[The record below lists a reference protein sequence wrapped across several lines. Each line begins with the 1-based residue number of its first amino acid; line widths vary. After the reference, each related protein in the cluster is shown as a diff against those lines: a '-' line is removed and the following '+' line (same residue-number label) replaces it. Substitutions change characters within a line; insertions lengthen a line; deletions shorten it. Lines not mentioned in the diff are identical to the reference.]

1 MRREKSRHL
10 RNSMLKTLICCPR
23 VRRRKTHTVSLP
35 PSLPPSLPLFV
46 SYLFLARLGMS
57 SEDSL
62 HLRKSILKTLIC
74 CPRVRR
80 KDMGTPVTRAISM

>member
-1 MRREKSRHL
+1 LTQREGGKGGREGG
-10 RNSMLKTLICCPR
+10 REGGT
-23 VRRRKTHTVSLP
+23 
-35 PSLPPSLPLFV
+35 
-46 SYLFLARLGMS
+46 YLFLARLGMS
-57 SEDSL
+57 REDSL